1 MSQLQVTGEAK
12 IRDLQGPV
20 VANSGVISALDGAAN
35 QYVRGDGTLADFPTS
50 TGGGSSV
57 SFYLNG
63 SVNQGTFGG
72 SAYKQLGQNA
82 ITGVGTNF
90 SASTNGLIAQFITDA
105 NVPDQTEIPSGNWNI
120 EFYMGVSAS
129 SGALASFY
137 VEIYKYDGSTFTLI
151 GSNAATPEYLTNTT
165 TIDAYFTSVAMPL
178 TALAQT
184 DRIAIRVF
192 VNVAGKTVTLYTEDN
207 RLCQVVTTFS
217 RGILSLNNLT
227 DQQQYLTVGTAGTDF
242 NIVSALD
249 THTFNIPSASAT
261 NRGLIT
267 TGTQTIAGA
276 KTFSSTATF
285 NTGGV
290 FNNWG
295 ISLYDGAGSTA
306 LSSSTLT
313 GIYASKSGSITDIVI
328 SHNAPY
334 DSILRFSN
342 DVANFTYTFP
352 DLSGTIALL
361 EGTQT
366 FTGIKTFNLSPI
378 NETGIQL
385 KNDIGIV
392 PVVSGYTNLNGLTN
406 GLAIT
411 NSSGV
416 SNNLL
421 VPATT
426 GYSYTFPSASGTLA
440 LLEGSQTFTGAK
452 TFSASVVND
461 DGLKI
466 KFGSASNLTANYLTL
481 SAYGLTSPNRTVLRL
496 GTTATTLSELYFS
509 QLSSY
514 QYTFPDASGTLA
526 LTSNITSAINGTS
539 TYIPVFT
546 GANSIGNSQ
555 IWNNG
560 GIIGMGTNYS
570 SPSFSVVASS
580 GDTVTQGKLAINT
593 TSFSGTSVLQVNGT
607 TQSTGYFLTGMTAG
621 SGALYWT
628 SDRVTLA
635 NYNASGIL
643 TFEVNGGATA
653 LTLASTGAATF
664 SSSVTAT
671 TATFNGFAINA
682 NPTNNGTG
690 ASFTRYLNTGGDF
703 YMGLENSSGS
713 FFGAS
718 AYANVMYMGSTNLE
732 MFWSGSRKV
741 TFTSGGNVGIGTSS
755 PSSKLHLNTS
765 ADAEDILKI
774 TNSTLSLNL
783 GVNTSGGGSYIFET
797 SNNALRFGTNAT
809 ERMRITSGGFVG
821 IGDTS
826 PVSPLTVTYTSG
838 GNNTLVVKNTNAN
851 GYGISTQISNSNTS
865 NWFYEGS
872 ASGSQ
877 KFIVYTN
884 GNVVNTNNS
893 YGTLSDVSLKENII
907 DATPKLDDIL
917 QLKVR
922 NFNFIGD
929 DTKQIG
935 FIAQEFEEVFPSMVD
950 IDGNSG
956 MKTIKT
962 SVLTPMHTKAIQEL
976 YDLVKEQ
983 QAQIEELK
991 ELIKNK

>member
-20 VANSGVISALDGAAN
+20 VANSGVITALDGAAN
-35 QYVRGDGTLADFPTS
+35 QYVRGDGTLASFPTS
-50 TGGGSSV
+50 SGGGSSV
-57 SFYLNG
+57 SYYLNG

-72 SAYKQLGQNA
+72 STYYQMSKNA
-82 ITGVGTNF
+82 ITGTGTNF
-90 SASTNGLIAQFITDA
+90 STSSNGLIAQFITDA
-105 NVPDQTEIPSGNWNI
+105 NDPDVVSIPSGNWNV
-120 EFYMGVSAS
+120 EFFMGVSAS
-129 SGALASFY
+129 SGSLASFY
-137 VEIYKYDGSTFTLI
+137 VEIYKYNGSTFTLLAT
-151 GSNAATPEYLTNTT
+151 NVATPEFLTNTT
-165 TIDAYFTSVAMPL
+165 TVDAYFTSVAMPL
-178 TALAQT
+178 SAMAIT
-184 DRIAIRVF
+184 DRLAVRIYA
-192 VNVAGKTVTLYTEDN
+192 NVASKTVTLYTEDN

-217 RGILSLNNLT
+217 KGILSINGLT
-227 DQQQYLTVGTAGTDF
+227 DQSQNLTVGTAGTDF

-621 SGALYWT
+621 SGALYYNAGAN
-628 SDRVTLA
+628 RVTLA

-653 LTLASTGAATF
+653 LTIASTGAATF
-664 SSSVTAT
+664 SSNVIAPQFY
-671 TATFNGFAINA
+671 ANFVGAGFRGIE
-682 NPTNNGTG
+682 
-690 ASFTRYLNTGGDF
+690 YQ
-703 YMGLENSSGS
+703 SSGTI
-713 FFGAS
+713 FGYSKADAGGGEYRHYIGPS
-718 AYANVMYMGSTNLE
+718 GGWGGYM
-732 MFWSGSRKV
+732 
-741 TFTSGGNVGIGTSS
+741 TFYTDNSERMGITSGGNVGIGTSS
-755 PSSKLHLNTS
+755 PGNFSGVGFTGPFLDIAGILQIKGTSSNGLAAFQLGGDTYRKALIYTPVGTDTPYLAFGVATNGSSSS
-765 ADAEDILKI
+765 ANEA
-774 TNSTLSLNL
+774 
-783 GVNTSGGGSYIFET
+783 
-797 SNNALRFGTNAT
+797 
-809 ERMRITSGGFVG
+809 MRITSGGNLLVG
-821 IGDTS
+821 TTTDVG
-826 PVSPLTVTYTSG
+826 
-838 GNNTLVVKNTNAN
+838 
-851 GYGISTQISNSNTS
+851 
-865 NWFYEGS
+865 
-872 ASGSQ
+872 Q
-877 KFIVYTN
+877 KFVVNGGVATIDNYLTMRSTVNSTNYGFINEGTGLIKIAIIGVQNSAQINMATGVYTP
-884 GNVVNTNNS
+884 
-893 YGTLSDVSLKENII
+893 LSDSTKKKDFEASTIGLKEV
-907 DATPKLDDIL
+907 L
-917 QLKVR
+917 QLKPTLYR
-922 NFNFIGD
+922 MKTD
-929 DTKQIG
+929 DTEGSKELG
-935 FIAQEFEEVFPSMVD
+935 FIAQEVKEFIPQAFVQ
-950 IDGNSG
+950 SG
-956 MKTIKT
+956 DFIGLNFNAITA
-962 SVLTPMHTKAIQEL
+962 SNTKAIQEI
-976 YDLVKEQ
+976 YQLVL
-983 QAQIEELK
+983 AQNAKIEELK
-991 ELIKNK
+991 ALIAAK